1 MASLLRPKGRPRS
14 KELPSEV
21 SVHWPFSGANH
32 RSLVQRRG
40 ETLPFPYACLN
51 CGAAIIEI
59 KPYQFK
65 NRRFFCPSCHREQIH
80 SAYLKYRDI
89 ILARQKENYDAT
101 KKLGPVAASVLT
113 RKMRVLR
120 AVVAGGLDKITGQ
133 EDIRCSNCGCDDILF
148 LEVNHR
154 NGGGSQEA
162 RARGRMTT
170 LGQSIAKGRS
180 VHDLSILCGP
190 CNRLEYLKRRYPG
203 RTYPQ
208 VSWHEG
214 VLGRLTTDE

>member
-1 MASLLRPKGRPRS
+1 MAPLLHPKGRLRS

-21 SVHWPFSGANH
+21 SIHWPFSGANH
-32 RSLVQRRG
+32 RSLVQSRG
-40 ETLPFPYACLN
+40 EILPFPYVCLN

-59 KPYQFK
+59 KPYQFT
-65 NRRFFCPSCHREQIH
+65 NHRFFCLPCHKEIH
-80 SAYLKYRDI
+80 STYLKYRNI
-89 ILARQKENYDAT
+89 ILAREKENYHAT
-101 KKLGPVAASVLT
+101 KKLGPVVASVLT
-113 RKMRVLR
+113 RKVRVLR

-133 EDIRCSNCGCDDILF
+133 EDVRCSNCGCDDILF

-162 RARGRMTT
+162 RARGRMIT
-170 LGQSIAKGRS
+170 LGQSIAKGRR

-203 RTYPQ
+203 RDYPQ
-208 VSWHEG
+208 VVW
-214 VLGRLTTDE
+214 RPKKA